1 MASSREGSD
10 VVQFVDL
17 EEEEEAI
24 NLEMK
29 TAPMINDG
37 RLCGGKNEVSL

>member
-17 EEEEEAI
+17 EEEAI